1 MYKKSSRLVGYF
13 FYICAPLFRINSNN
27 MLRKVS
33 LLLIVSVLV
42 MYACSSS
49 SDSNVSTGD
58 GFNRKAMLTHWAENI
73 IIPGYTDFAQ
83 KTGALKTAVETFTTT
98 PNPTNLGALRTSW
111 QDAYVV
117 WQKVSIFQI
126 GKAETLNMVNTMNTY
141 PTNVSDLTLNITS
154 GNYDLTSQNEYD
166 EQGFPALDYLLNGA
180 GADDTA
186 IIANYTGADAAKYNK
201 YLNDLVIRIDA
212 LAKEVLADWNGSFKT
227 SFIDND
233 GSSATSSVDK
243 LVNFYIVSFFERE
256 VREKKISFPSGART
270 GTPVPTNTEA
280 YYKRDISKLL
290 LTTAFNATEDF
301 FNGKAYSNATTGQS
315 LKSYLEF
322 LKRNDLVTAI
332 NTKIADAKTT
342 IGALGNNFVDQI
354 NNDNI
359 KMTLTFDKLQAL
371 VKDLK
376 VDMASALS
384 IKITIEDNDGD

>member
-1 MYKKSSRLVGYF
+1 
-13 FYICAPLFRINSNN
+13 

-49 SDSNVSTGD
+49 SDSNVNTGD

-83 KTGALKTAVETFTTT
+83 KTGALKTATETFTTT

-117 WQKVSIFQI
+117 WQKISIFQI

-201 YLNDLVIRIDA
+201 YLNDLATRIDA
-212 LAKEVLADWNGSFKT
+212 LAKEVLADWNGGFKT
-227 SFIDND
+227 LFIEND

-280 YYKRDISKLL
+280 YYKKDISKLL

-301 FNGKAYSNATTGQS
+301 FNGKAYSSASTGQS

-322 LKRNDLVTAI
+322 LNRTDLITAI
-332 NTKIADAKTT
+332 NTKIADAKTA
-342 IGALGNNFVDQI
+342 IGVLDNNFVDQI
-354 NNDNI
+354 NNDNT
-359 KMTLTFDKLQAL
+359 KMTLTFDKLQLL

-376 VDMASALS
+376 VDMASAMS